1 MRVDDLIIAIVFFTI
16 PLQILF
22 ALFKYPRLSAMP
34 WTLCIL
40 SVQFALFILLCG
52 IGHLYRG
59 LGLTHDTTFNV
70 LNAAAAFISLTTALN
85 LLPLIPRL
93 FDSLDRTLAAETES
107 KRKLMTFMSFLC
119 HEIRTPL
126 FAITSSITFLGDD
139 RESLSKDQRSSLDC
153 IENSANLMLRLVNDV
168 LDISKL
174 ESGKL
179 QLDNHAFNLVQLM
192 EGAAAS
198 MRKEIDQKRKGAV
211 QFDFQIGDQVPQEV
225 VADSARLLQI
235 AYNLLS
241 NATKFTEDGFV
252 RYSMDIVP
260 IRKAVENN
268 WITSAVVLSDETGN
282 AESIGGTADLSL
294 GLLEAAAEEGRATDG
309 NVGQQIF
316 RTTYALKLE
325 VEDSGVGIASEHL
338 HRIFE
343 PYEQSKLSDYRKH
356 GGTGL
361 GLSILNSLTEIMG
374 GSIHVQSQLGEGS
387 TFTVYVPV
395 TVSENPKIHLEKGVR
410 GKDKGGIDL
419 ANQRMKNIF
428 TDSMVATEPGTTSFL
443 NSSPPPLNSSP
454 LPLERDSKTKTLTTS
469 TTNIT
474 TKTTTTCS
482 VELTSSSSLTSPRTS
497 VRRKN
502 SSTLQLQQLGIPA
515 HEKIILVVDDNAI
528 NRKLLGRMLSH
539 FEIQYEEAINGQEA
553 VDFMKRSRNFTRDP
567 EASYVGLVLMDWCMP
582 VMDGCEAIQVIRELG
597 MLVPIVAVTACA
609 LEEGLQELIK
619 SGANEISTKP
629 ILRDDLFQICQKY
642 LL

>member
-1 MRVDDLIIAIVFFTI
+1 
-16 PLQILF
+16 
-22 ALFKYPRLSAMP
+22 
-34 WTLCIL
+34 
-40 SVQFALFILLCG
+40 
-52 IGHLYRG
+52 
-59 LGLTHDTTFNV
+59 
-70 LNAAAAFISLTTALN
+70 
-85 LLPLIPRL
+85 
-93 FDSLDRTLAAETES
+93 
-107 KRKLMTFMSFLC
+107 
-119 HEIRTPL
+119 
-126 FAITSSITFLGDD
+126 
-139 RESLSKDQRSSLDC
+139 
-153 IENSANLMLRLVNDV
+153 
-168 LDISKL
+168 
-174 ESGKL
+174 
-179 QLDNHAFNLVQLM
+179 
-192 EGAAAS
+192 
-198 MRKEIDQKRKGAV
+198 
-211 QFDFQIGDQVPQEV
+211 
-225 VADSARLLQI
+225 
-235 AYNLLS
+235 LLS
-241 NATKFTEDGFV
+241 NATKFTEEGFI

-260 IRKAVENN
+260 IREAVENN
-268 WITSAVVLSDETGN
+268 WITSVVVLSDETGN

-294 GLLEAAAEEGRATDG
+294 GLLEAASEEGRATDG

-316 RTTYALKLE
+316 GTTYALKLE
-325 VEDSGVGIASEHL
+325 VKDSGVGIASEHL

-395 TVSENPKIHLEKGVR
+395 TVSENPNIHLEKCVR

-419 ANQRMKNIF
+419 ANQRMKDIF

-443 NSSPPPLNSSP
+443 NSSSPPPL
-454 LPLERDSKTKTLTTS
+454 ERASKTKTL

-502 SSTLQLQQLGIPA
+502 SSTLQVQQLECIPA
-515 HEKIILVVDDNAI
+515 DENIILVVDDNAI

-539 FEIQYEEAINGQEA
+539 FDIQYEEAINGQEA
-553 VDFMKRSRNFTRDP
+553 VDFMKKSRNFTRDP
-567 EASYVGLVLMDWCMP
+567 EASNVGLVLMDWCMP

-629 ILRDDLFQICQKY
+629 ILRDDLFQICQRY